1 MRITER
7 LKSASNPLEN
17 LSKSAQAIRIATRRP
32 ERFPHASMGLII
44 WLTVA
49 WVMLWGNLTP
59 GNFLAGFAL
68 ALLVTTV
75 APFPATPFD
84 GRFRPWAVVRL
95 VVIFI
100 RDLFVASFQQ
110 ARFILSGKKPT
121 GAIIRIHLRSHSDT
135 YLAMIS
141 GMTALV
147 PGSVVMEAHRVT
159 GTLYIHVFDTGL
171 SGGVDGTHRTV
182 LGLEER
188 VLRAFG
194 SHDEL
199 VDAGYVPGSSP
210 KAGRLPTP
218 YAPATGESVE
228 IISDL
233 LSEHVMPVTVNESPG
248 AARTQRIAGNSL
260 QRDLDTERVRAQ
272 EQMPPR
278 EQLPPQAQPSPQAQ
292 LPPQAQPSPRAHS
305 QEAGR

>member
-1 MRITER
+1 MRLTER
-7 LKSASNPLEN
+7 LKSANNPLEN
-17 LSKSAQAIRIATRRP
+17 LSKSAKAIRLATQRP

-110 ARFILSGKKPT
+110 AKFILSGRKPT

-147 PGSVVMEAHRVT
+147 PGSVVIEAHRVT

-218 YAPATGESVE
+218 YAPATGDPIE
-228 IISDL
+228 IAAELVSTHA
-233 LSEHVMPVTVNESPG
+233 STATVAVSPG
-248 AARTQRIAGNSL
+248 VARTQRIAGNSL
-260 QRDLDTERVRAQ
+260 QRDLDERQ
-272 EQMPPR
+272 
-278 EQLPPQAQPSPQAQ
+278 
-292 LPPQAQPSPRAHS
+292 
-305 QEAGR
+305 QEAGQ